1 MIKEISVDSE
11 NHCQFKCLKEERC
24 QSYNFVTLENEAG
37 GFVCQLS
44 NSDRFRS
51 LDNYSQDGDFKY
63 GGLKVVFE
71 DKFWVQP
78 TIHYPLKLSKDKCL
92 ILP

>member
-24 QSYNFVTLENEAG
+24 QSYNFATLEDEAG

-51 LDNYSQDGDFKY
+51 PDNHSQDGYFKY

-71 DKFWVQP
+71 DKF
-78 TIHYPLKLSKDKCL
+78 
-92 ILP
+92 